1 MAGAASD
8 MRRRGRRRAS
18 RFIDYSEISLFVEE
32 MRAAPKELQAGIRTA
47 VKEASAELT
56 DEIRD
61 RAAWSSRIPAAVKT
75 RVSFAQRG
83 AGVSVSVDH
92 KAAPHAR
99 PFEGM
104 SSGGSRGVFR
114 HPVYGNREVWV
125 DEQTRPF
132 FQPSIEATRQDF
144 VDAMT
149 AALLRTLPRKG

>member
-1 MAGAASD
+1 MVSAASD
-8 MRRRGRRRAS
+8 RRRRGRRRAS

-47 VKEASAELT
+47 VKEASGALT
-56 DEIRD
+56 DEVRD
-61 RAAWSSRIPAAVKT
+61 RAAWSDRIPNAVKT

-83 AGVSVSVDH
+83 SGVTVSVDH

-99 PFEGM
+99 PYEGLA
-104 SSGGSRGVFR
+104 SGGNRGMFR

-125 DEQTRPF
+125 GQSTRPF
-132 FQPSIEATRQDF
+132 FRPAIEATREDF

-149 AALLRTLPRKG
+149 AALLRTLPTKG